1 MLREQGTPS
10 DVGTADVTSVHEVA
24 LIGLTPAGTTLTM
37 PSVEAAP
44 GPLRVA
50 GEPRTSAAGTR
61 PDPVAWLIALATFAA
76 YTTLSVA
83 RYLRLDPGSW
93 DLSIYTQY
101 VRQLA
106 DLHAPVVAIRGPGF
120 NLLGDHFQPIVA
132 LVAPFFRLFPTPVTL
147 LVAQALLTAVSVV
160 PVCRAARALLGTG
173 VSRVIG
179 VAYGFSWGLQ
189 QMIIFD
195 FHEIAFAVPL
205 LACSLSALVRRRPRA
220 AAAWAL
226 PLVFVKE
233 DQGLTVAAIGLV
245 MIALAAGAGV
255 RRWRERRAGSPV
267 AVAGPAVA
275 GAGRGD
281 STGSGDGDG
290 AGAGAWAAA
299 GAVLVVWGLGWSA
312 LAIAV
317 IIPHFNPAHHYM
329 YWSDGGV
336 ISPGGGHISAGGL
349 LAQLTTAGPVKLR
362 TTVLVLLPVVF
373 LALRSPL
380 AAVAVPGL
388 ALRFLS
394 TNSNFWGTQWHY
406 SATLMP
412 IAFVAAIDGLARIEA
427 RAARRQARAASAG
440 CPGSAGR
447 PAYPPWSRAWT
458 AKQEALA
465 ARSQAWAT
473 GTGPAGAAGTGA
485 AGAAAP
491 AHPASRPGGRVT
503 RYTAVAMAA
512 IAALLALMFPL
523 AGLWNPG
530 TYRVTP
536 HVRAEREALAL
547 IPPGTTVEST
557 LTTLAPLA
565 ARGSATWIGTAGNP
579 VPRYVVFDDVNS
591 GYAQP
596 PTDVPG
602 FINQRY
608 PGVTYQTI
616 FHSDGVYVFRRTA
629 NGEGPR

>member
-473 GTGPAGAAGTGA
+473 GTGPTGAAGTGA